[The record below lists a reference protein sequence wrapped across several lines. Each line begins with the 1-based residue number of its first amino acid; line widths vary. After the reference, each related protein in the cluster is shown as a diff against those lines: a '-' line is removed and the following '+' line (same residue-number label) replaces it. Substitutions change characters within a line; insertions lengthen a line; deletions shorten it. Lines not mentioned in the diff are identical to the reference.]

1 MGFFREWREKRKQ
14 RALERLDDYDKIERS
29 LKKKLLDL
37 TPGTEE
43 YEKVQGELKA
53 NNIIREES
61 RESKRR
67 ISKKDKG
74 GMIIKCITGLIGLG
88 GIGTMIWAER
98 QDMTFTGEKRS
109 IISSVA
115 RGIGK
120 IFFDFKNG

>member
-14 RALERLDDYDKIERS
+14 RALERMDDYDKIERS

-109 IISSVA
+109 IISSVS